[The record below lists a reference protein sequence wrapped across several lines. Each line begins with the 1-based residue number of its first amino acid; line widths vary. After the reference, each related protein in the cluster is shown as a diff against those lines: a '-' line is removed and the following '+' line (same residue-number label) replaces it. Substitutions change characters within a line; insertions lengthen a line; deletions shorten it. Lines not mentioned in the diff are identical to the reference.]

1 MDILIEHI
9 KNFINNCYENS
20 PSDFIDEIANVT
32 GEIYR
37 GEAKEIYAEM
47 VDKVFS
53 VTSITDPNGAV
64 HYLIKVK

>member
-9 KNFINNCYENS
+9 KNFINDGYASS
-20 PSDFIDEIANVT
+20 PKDIIDEIANFV
-32 GEIYR
+32 GEAYS

-53 VTSITDPNGAV
+53 VMSITEPNGSV
-64 HYLIKVK
+64 HYIIKVK